1 MDLVDFKI
9 SLAILV
15 AFIALMASIIRVF
28 APYNINTPRTQILSH
43 KLPPST
49 SSEPRSELAQSE
61 MSRVGSWGKRRARS
75 LRAVGLLHQ
84 LAAGIIVILS
94 QIITIAIRNPRFLVV
109 VVLLMLPSDAFGM
122 ELGHANITPSE
133 TATAVAVAAVVAA
146 AASVATLGVLGGRS
160 KREIRAASKK
170 NTEQR
175 RVSKREIE
183 VAEAQATR
191 EAQTLS
197 MVRRLS
203 FLLLLYNFWEM
214 AERGRATQNF

>member
-1 MDLVDFKI
+1 MDLVDFKT
-9 SLAILV
+9 SLAIL
-15 AFIALMASIIRVF
+15 AFIALVASILKVF
-28 APYNINTPRTQILSH
+28 APYNINTPKTQILSH

-49 SSEPRSELAQSE
+49 SSEPRSKLAQSE
-61 MSRVGSWGKRRARS
+61 MSRVGSWGKRCARS

-84 LAAGIIVILS
+84 LAAGLIVFLS
-94 QIITIAIRNPRFLVV
+94 QIITITIRNPRFLVV

-122 ELGHANITPSE
+122 EHADGRSRITPSE
-133 TATAVAVAAVVAA
+133 TATAAAVA

-183 VAEAQATR
+183 VVEAQATR

-214 AERGRATQNF
+214 TERGSATQNF